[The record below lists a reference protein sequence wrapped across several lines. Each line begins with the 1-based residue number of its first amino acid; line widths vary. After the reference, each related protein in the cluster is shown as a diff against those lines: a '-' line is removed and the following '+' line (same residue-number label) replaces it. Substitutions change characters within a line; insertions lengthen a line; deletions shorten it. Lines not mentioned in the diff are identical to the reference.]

1 MKELLLYGIF
11 GVLATIIN
19 IVAYWGLSRLLVMP
33 TVPATVL
40 AWLIAV
46 IFAFWTNRTYV
57 FRSKNSAVLKEAA
70 EFFSARIATGVLDVI
85 IMYLFVDVLGF
96 YDVWVKTVSNILV
109 IILNYILSKFFIF
122 KEAK

>member
-70 EFFSARIATGVLDVI
+70 EFFIARVTTGIIDVV
-85 IMYLFVDVLGF
+85 IMYVFVDVLVF
-96 YDVWVKTVSNILV
+96 HDVWVKTASNIIV
-109 IILNYILSKFFIF
+109 IILNYVFSKLFIF
-122 KEAK
+122 KGAK